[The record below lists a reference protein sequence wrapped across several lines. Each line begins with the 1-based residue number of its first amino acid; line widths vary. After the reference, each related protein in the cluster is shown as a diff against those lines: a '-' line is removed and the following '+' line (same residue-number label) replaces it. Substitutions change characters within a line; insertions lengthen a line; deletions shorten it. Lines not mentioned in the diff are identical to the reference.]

1 MSFNIYKYFNVYPH
15 LEKGSLDSTSVTH
28 KAHLSPL
35 TNILHTECG
44 QCGQMTDYCVII
56 PLHHEITIYL
66 QQVPQRLPQSALSDV
81 ILTRRVIESSS
92 FLALTFG
99 SGEENLVCLAHQET
113 VSHVVPS

>member
-1 MSFNIYKYFNVYPH
+1 M
-15 LEKGSLDSTSVTH
+15 TH

>member
-1 MSFNIYKYFNVYPH
+1 M
-15 LEKGSLDSTSVTH
+15 DSTSVTH

-66 QQVPQRLPQSALSDV
+66 QQVPQRLPQNALSDV

-99 SGEENLVCLAHQET
+99 SGEENLGDSQLCME
-113 VSHVVPS
+113 VVPLICLLQVLYIYDSI